1 MLKSYLQKEMVK
13 IITSSVN
20 SVDKII
26 SIYEH
31 FYTKQVHTLQYIKN
45 TSLKKEDIFEYFC
58 QLYMEK
64 CYKLKNVWLLK
75 DVPEEVR
82 EILSLENRDYGID
95 LIGVDYNDRYYAIQ
109 SKYIKRKSNKKISVT
124 WKQLSTFYELCLKT
138 GPFYK
143 HIVFTTADYVR
154 RFFKKDSKDE
164 TIGYNKLKKINNFDW
179 INMSGETKMKS
190 AESSTNKFSI
200 DELRQK
206 RIEFFSN

>member
-1 MLKSYLQKEMVK
+1 MVK
-13 IITSSVN
+13 IITSSD
-20 SVDKII
+20 SSADKII
-26 SIYEH
+26 SICEH
-31 FYTKQVHTLQYIKN
+31 FYTKPVHTLQDMKNRNLKIKG
-45 TSLKKEDIFEYFC
+45 DIFEYFC

-64 CYKLKNVWLLK
+64 CYKLKKVWLLK

-82 EILSLENRDYGID
+82 GILSLEKKDYGID

-109 SKYIKRKSNKKISVT
+109 AKYRKRKYNKKTSIT
-124 WKQLSTFYELCLKT
+124 WKQLSTFYASCLKT

-154 RFFKKDSKDE
+154 RIGKKDSKDE
-164 TIGYNKLKKINNFDW
+164 TIGYNKLKKINHFDW
-179 INMSGETKMKS
+179 INMSGETNVDS
-190 AESSTNKFSI
+190 DESSTNKLSI